1 MALYTAGRAFGT
13 AIANVSDIMKR
24 LFVVLAVMLV
34 ASNGFAKTVNKAA
47 TKKTLHRS
55 KAHVTTIDASGPA
68 ESESTWPEVT
78 KKGHL

>member
-1 MALYTAGRAFGT
+1 MALYTAGRASGT

-34 ASNGFAKTVNKAA
+34 ASNGFAKTANKTAR
-47 TKKTLHRS
+47 KKTPYRS
-55 KAHVTTIDASGPA
+55 KAHVTNIDVSGPVD
-68 ESESTWPEVT
+68 SESPWPEVT